1 MSIFSFIRNVYHTR
15 NNHSFANY
23 LRSCGVEVG
32 SHCVFRYPRTI
43 RIDTSRPSLVSIG
56 NYVDMNM
63 NFQILVHDW
72 GCFVFRNKYHDFIN
86 STGKVTIG
94 NNIYFGTNV
103 TVLKGVTIGDNCII
117 GAGSIVTHDIP
128 ENSVAVGVPCKV
140 VCTLDDYY
148 LKRKKVAIKEAFEHV
163 LAIEERYH
171 RRPYPKEMIEE
182 FIYFVDKFNWEEYEN
197 EGVPII
203 KQLDVAF
210 DDFMKNHKPM
220 FENFYSFINAAE
232 RSKENDK

>member
-1 MSIFSFIRNVYHTR
+1 MSIISFIKNIYHTR
-15 NNHSFANY
+15 NSIAYANY
-23 LRSCGVEVG
+23 LRRCGVKVG
-32 SHCVFRYPRTI
+32 EHCEFRYPRTI
-43 RIDTSRPSLVSIG
+43 RIDTSRPSLVTIG

-72 GCFVFRNKYHDFIN
+72 GSFVFRNKYHDLIN
-86 STGKVTIG
+86 STGHVTIG

-148 LKRKKVAIKEAFEHV
+148 LKRKTAAIKEAFEHV
-163 LAIEERYH
+163 LAIEKRYH
-171 RRPYPKEMIEE
+171 RRPYPKEMREE
-182 FIYFVDKFNWEEYEN
+182 FIYFVDKSNWEEYEKR
-197 EGVPII
+197 GVPI
-203 KQLDVAF
+203 KFQLDIAFNDFMKKHIASYKSF
-210 DDFMKNHKPM
+210 DDFVK
-220 FENFYSFINAAE
+220 SAE
-232 RSKENDK
+232 QSIK